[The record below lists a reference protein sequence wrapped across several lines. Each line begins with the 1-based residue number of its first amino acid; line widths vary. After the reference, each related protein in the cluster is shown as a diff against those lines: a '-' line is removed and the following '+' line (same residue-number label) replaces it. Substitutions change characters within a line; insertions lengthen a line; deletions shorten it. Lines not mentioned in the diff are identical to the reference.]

1 MEEPLLSRKRPMR
14 VVRHLDHDAVDARLA
29 ASLTEYGRVSR
40 EAGLTSDEAVIRL
53 RRLLDDESGPRPA
66 GVRWRRPAV
75 PIRQIV
81 GGSVGLIILAAI
93 VAVAVTTL
101 ASQDPATAPTPAPSA
116 ALVPPAGVSGFA
128 ELFVSVYL
136 GQAGEGAEHHL
147 DPFLSESVD
156 LLGLA
161 PGRLYVQN
169 LATVDVRADADGWV
183 VDVAAQV
190 LRRMDA
196 GYGDPVIQQ
205 YRVELTDGGGLV
217 ARTLPV
223 LTPGI

>member
-1 MEEPLLSRKRPMR
+1 MR

-40 EAGLTSDEAVIRL
+40 EAGLTSDEAVMRL
-53 RRLLDDESGPRPA
+53 RRLLDDESESRPT
-66 GVRWRRPAV
+66 GVGWRLPAI
-75 PIRQIV
+75 PIRQVIV
-81 GGSVGLIILAAI
+81 GSVGLIILAAV

-101 ASQDPATAPTPAPSA
+101 GSRDPGAAPRPVPST
-116 ALVPPAGVSGFA
+116 ALVPPAGVTGFA

-147 DPFLSESVD
+147 DPFLAESVD
-156 LLGLA
+156 LLGLT

-169 LATVDVRADADGWV
+169 LATVDVRADADGWM

-205 YRVELTDGGGLV
+205 YRVELSDHGGLV

-223 LTPGI
+223 LIPGI